1 MSKKKFSENISGKG
15 YYIAL
20 ILCAVAIGISGY
32 LYYRNAEE
40 PEPQLQDPTEQNQQV
55 NATVDPV
62 INPDPTQ
69 PDTTTPGGNETPSP
83 SGKPMKTVAPVEGQ
97 TVAEYAMDC
106 LSYNQTT
113 RDWRT
118 HNGID
123 IAAEAG
129 TAVCSAADG
138 TVYTVYTDETMGTT
152 VVIRHEGGYM
162 TRYASLAEEVS
173 VKPGDAVTMGQK
185 IGCVGNTALLE
196 SGIGDHVH
204 FAVTCNDATVDPLQ
218 FLEQE

>member
-1 MSKKKFSENISGKG
+1 MSNKKNSISAKG

-32 LYYRNAEE
+32 LYYRNANDT
-40 PEPQLQDPTEQNQQV
+40 PDDLAGRPDMSV
-55 NATVDPV
+55 DATAGADVQA
-62 INPDPTQ
+62 IATQ
-69 PDTTTPGGNETPSP
+69 PSSGEDKPGTTTPT
-83 SGKPMKTVAPVEGQ
+83 SGKKLQTASPVAGKTVS
-97 TVAEYAMDC
+97 EYAMAT

-129 TAVCSAADG
+129 TKVCAAAAG
-138 TVYTVYTDETMGTT
+138 EVYTVFDDDIMGTT
-152 VVIRHEGGYM
+152 VVVRHEGGYM
-162 TRYASLAEEVS
+162 TTYSSLAEEVS
-173 VKPGDAVTMGQK
+173 VEPGDKVALGQA

-196 SGIGDHVH
+196 NAIGDHVH
-204 FAVTCNDATVDPLQ
+204 FSVTCNDAPVDPAD
-218 FLEQE
+218 FLAAA